1 MTGIDESF
9 PPRPDPPRPARLE
22 PLIELDRLVVAV
34 RLRRRAC
41 LIGALSGVALGLA
54 VPHVLGG
61 PAATASVLL
70 SRGDVT
76 GPLYAYVDKAA
87 LLQAAGA
94 AAQPRMMPS
103 TGMALC
109 SSGSVAGP
117 AAATLGISPTAML
130 ASYSCSDAAPDVIR
144 ITVRGRSPERARQAA
159 AAITDSFLTAYRAQ
173 GRASAEVQSADLL
186 AQRGR
191 LEANLAEVTR
201 SLAGSTFPAQ
211 IDSLTGLQKD
221 LLTRIDDL
229 TARASDL
236 QTVATTASAGSRV
249 VDPPISV
256 RRPPKLLFPAAGG
269 VLGLGLGVVWAAL
282 GAVVRDR
289 PLRRREISEALGEPI
304 ALDIVRTRRGFRR
317 PHDVGAATALLARLI
332 RTSGSVLV
340 LESGCP
346 KLARQL
352 TAAAAPLPGP
362 DSPTPP
368 AVVVGPLRPTGT
380 WAAGRTGEQVALLL
394 IAAGHES
401 AAALRVGTD
410 DLRTAGIPIAAV
422 FLVDPDPY
430 DRTDGFA
437 TEAFGRIFEPHT
449 GAAT

>member
-1 MTGIDESF
+1 
-9 PPRPDPPRPARLE
+9 
-22 PLIELDRLVVAV
+22 
-34 RLRRRAC
+34 
-41 LIGALSGVALGLA
+41 
-54 VPHVLGG
+54 
-61 PAATASVLL
+61 
-70 SRGDVT
+70 VT

-94 AAQPRMMPS
+94 AAAPRMMPS

-117 AAATLGISPTAML
+117 AAAVLGTSPAAML
-130 ASYSCSDAAPDVIR
+130 ASYSCSDAAPDVIKVS
-144 ITVRGRSPERARQAA
+144 VRGKSPEQARQAA
-159 AAITDSFLTAYRAQ
+159 AAISDSFLTAYRAQ
-173 GRASAEVQSADLL
+173 GAATAQVQSADLL

-289 PLRRREISEALGEPI
+289 PLRRREVAAALGEPI
-304 ALDIVRTRRGFRR
+304 ALDIARTRRGWRR
-317 PHDVGAATALLARLI
+317 PHDVGAAAAVLARLV
-332 RTSGSVLV
+332 RSSGSVLA

-346 KLARQL
+346 KVARQL
-352 TAAAAPLPGP
+352 VAAAGDRAPNP
-362 DSPTPP
+362 DSPRPP
-368 AVVVGPLRPTGT
+368 AVVVGPLRPTGP
-380 WAAGRTGEQVALLL
+380 WAAGGTDGQVAVLL

-401 AAALRVGTD
+401 AAALRAGAEN
-410 DLRTAGIPIAAV
+410 LHAAGIPIAAV

-430 DRTDGFA
+430 DRTDGGA
-437 TEAFGRIFEPHT
+437 TAAFGRLFELHR